1 MNPFVLEAGII
12 VLSALLFWILDRYIV
27 GLEAL

>member
-1 MNPFVLEAGII
+1 MNPFVLEAGLL
-12 VLSALLFWILDRYIV
+12 VLGALLFWTLDRYIV